1 MDNKTTNKSMLLK
14 SVNFNVTGNLPSNI
28 NDGEISGYINMVK
41 NIPHLSAEE
50 EYDLAVKVYENHD
63 IDAAEKLIKSNLLLV
78 VAIAFEYKGYGLP
91 ISDIISEGNIGLMK
105 AVKKYNP
112 KKGFR
117 LSTYALWWIRAT
129 INEFVLSS
137 WSLVKIGTQTAQKKL
152 FFSLKKL
159 KAKLGIYTD
168 NSMTNEEIKQ
178 IAEDLDVEEA
188 EVVEMNNRMVKD
200 SSLNKMISSDEDDGT
215 EKINQL
221 VATNPNS
228 EEIVGENETNF
239 LRRKM

>member
-1 MDNKTTNKSMLLK
+1 M
-14 SVNFNVTGNLPSNI
+14 
-28 NDGEISGYINMVK
+28 
-41 NIPHLSAEE
+41 
-50 EYDLAVKVYENHD
+50 
-63 IDAAEKLIKSNLLLV
+63 V
-78 VAIAFEYKGYGLP
+78 VAIDFEYKGYGLP

-152 FFSLKKL
+152 FFSLKRL
-159 KAKLGIYTD
+159 KAKLGIYND
-168 NSMTNEEIKQ
+168 NSMTNEEVKQ

-200 SSLNKMISSDEDDGT
+200 TSLNKMTSSDEDDGT
-215 EKINQL
+215 ERINQL

-228 EEIVGENETNF
+228 EEIVGENETTF
-239 LRRKM
+239 LRRKMLFEALQKLNPREQLVIKKRRLTDNPATLEE